1 MGTTHGHRGCKLC
14 LATQF
19 ATVLQ
24 WKCQPDLKSTMVLVG
39 TILLRVH
46 CLCIGNLNADI
57 LLICNPII
65 LHYYRDWEI
74 AALEAVMDD
83 SRRPDI
89 IVNDKTGGGE

>member
-1 MGTTHGHRGCKLC
+1 VNLYLITSEGAVRSEVKMNEAR
-14 LATQF
+14 
-19 ATVLQ
+19 
-24 WKCQPDLKSTMVLVG
+24 W
-39 TILLRVH
+39 
-46 CLCIGNLNADI
+46 CIGNLNADV

-89 IVNDKTGGGE
+89 IVNNKIAGKPRV